1 MTNSTGITRA
11 YQLAQ
16 LEELIH
22 EELSGEIISAAIH
35 TGFGLARLL
44 NFKSARLEWQR
55 VVPASATAGRSGSKI
70 LNLPPSAICDSLA
83 AQIQDLKSPAFVR
96 IGVRGGSAR
105 SKNFQKS

>member
-22 EELSGEIISAAIH
+22 EELSREIISAAIH

-83 AQIQDLKSPAFVR
+83 ARIHAQIPSIRTHRRKRRFS
-96 IGVRGGSAR
+96 R